1 MSTSSRVLEA
11 AYHQPQVA
19 PRSRAWFALGAVIGP
34 LVFTLAWLVLGA
46 VSPGY
51 TVFGVYI
58 APYSPIAQPISG
70 LGMGVTA
77 PYMNAAFVLSG
88 LLMFVGVVGI
98 CRALPSRPALRWLC
112 AALLALTPLG
122 LILAGLF
129 NLESPMLHYV
139 GALLGL
145 GSPVLSF
152 LVTGLVLR
160 GIPGWRRLGTGLLL
174 AIPISLV
181 LLVVFFASFDQA
193 TTAANQGIAGLTQR
207 VLVLEEFAWFAALG
221 WFAYTR
227 SEGGN

>member
-19 PRSRAWFALGAVIGP
+19 LRSRAWLALGAVIGP

-51 TVFGVYI
+51 TVFGVHI

-88 LLMFVGVVGI
+88 LAMFIGVVGI
-98 CRALPSRPALRWLC
+98 YRALHSRPVARWLC

-145 GSPVLSF
+145 GSPVLSL

-160 GIPGWRRLGTGLLL
+160 GIPGWRRLGSGLLL
-174 AIPISLV
+174 ASPISLV

-193 TTAANQGIAGLTQR
+193 MTAANQGIAGLTQR
-207 VLVLEEFAWFAALG
+207 VLVLEEFAWFVALG

-227 SEGGN
+227 SGRR

>member
-11 AYHQPQVA
+11 AYQPQLAVR
-19 PRSRAWFALGAVIGP
+19 PHAWLPLGAVIGP
-34 LVFTLAWLVLGA
+34 LLFTLAWLVLGA

-51 TVFGVYI
+51 TVFGVQI

-70 LGMGVTA
+70 LGMGVTG

-88 LLMFVGVVGI
+88 LATFIGVVGI
-98 CRALPSRPALRWLC
+98 CRALPSRRAARWLC
-112 AALLALTPLG
+112 GGLLALTPLG
-122 LILAGLF
+122 LVLAGLF

-152 LVTGLVLR
+152 LVTGLILR
-160 GIPGWRRLGTGLLL
+160 GVPRWRRLGSLFLL
-174 AIPISLV
+174 ASPISLV

-193 TTAANQGIAGLTQR
+193 TTAANQGVAGLTQR
-207 VLVLEEFAWFAALG
+207 VLVIQEFAWFVALG
-221 WFAYTR
+221 WLAYKR
-227 SEGGN
+227 S

>member
-1 MSTSSRVLEA
+1 MSTSSRLLEA
-11 AYHQPQVA
+11 AYQPRVA
-19 PRSRAWFALGAVIGP
+19 RPPRAWLALGAVIGP

-51 TVFGVYI
+51 TVFGVHI

-88 LLMFVGVVGI
+88 LAMFIGVVGI
-98 CRALPSRPALRWLC
+98 YRALHSRPVARWLC

-145 GSPVLSF
+145 GSPVLSL

-160 GIPGWRRLGTGLLL
+160 GIPGWRRLGSGLLL
-174 AIPISLV
+174 ASPISLV

-193 TTAANQGIAGLTQR
+193 MTAANQGIAGLTQR
-207 VLVLEEFAWFAALG
+207 VLVLEEFAWFVALG

-227 SEGGN
+227 SGRR

>member
-11 AYHQPQVA
+11 VYSPQVA
-19 PRSRAWFALGAVIGP
+19 LRPRTWLALGAVIGP

-51 TVFGVYI
+51 TVFGVRI
-58 APYSPIAQPISG
+58 TPYSPIAQPISG

-77 PYMNAAFVLSG
+77 PYMNSAFVLSG
-88 LLMFVGVVGI
+88 LAMFIGVVGI
-98 CRALPSRPALRWLC
+98 SAALPSRTAARWLS
-112 AALLALTPLG
+112 AGLLALTPLG
-122 LILAGLF
+122 LVLAGLF

-152 LVTGLVLR
+152 PVTGLMLR
-160 GIPGWRRLGTGLLL
+160 GIPGWRRFGTGLLL
-174 AIPISLV
+174 ASPISLV

-207 VLVLEEFAWFAALG
+207 VLVLEEFAWFVALG
-221 WFAYTR
+221 WVAYR
-227 SEGGN
+227 R

>member
-11 AYHQPQVA
+11 IYQPHVA
-19 PRSRAWFALGAVIGP
+19 LRPRTWLALGAAIGP

-46 VSPGY
+46 ISPGY
-51 TVFGVYI
+51 TVFGVRI
-58 APYSPIAQPISG
+58 EPYSPIAQPISG

-77 PYMNAAFVLSG
+77 PYMNTAFVLSG
-88 LLMFVGVVGI
+88 LAMFIGVVGI
-98 CRALPSRPALRWLC
+98 STVLPCRPAASWLC
-112 AALLALTPLG
+112 AGLLALTPLG

-152 LVTGLVLR
+152 LLTGLILR
-160 GIPGWRRLGTGLLL
+160 GTPRSRRLGTGLLL
-174 AIPISLV
+174 ASPISLV

-207 VLVLEEFAWFAALG
+207 VLVLQEFAWFVALG
-221 WFAYTR
+221 WVACKR
-227 SEGGN
+227 S

>member
-1 MSTSSRVLEA
+1 MSTSSRVFDA
-11 AYHQPQVA
+11 AYRQPQVA
-19 PRSRAWFALGAVIGP
+19 PQSRAWLALGAVIGP

-46 VSPGY
+46 LSPGY

-58 APYSPIAQPISG
+58 APYSQIAQPISG

-77 PYMNAAFVLSG
+77 PYMTAAFVLSG
-88 LLMFVGVVGI
+88 LAMFIGVVGI
-98 CRALPSRPALRWLC
+98 YTTLPCRPATRWLC
-112 AALLALTPLG
+112 AALLALTPFG

-139 GALLGL
+139 GALLSL

-152 LVTGLVLR
+152 LVTGHVLR

-174 AIPISLV
+174 ASPISLV
-181 LLVVFFASFDQA
+181 LLVVFFASFDQV

-207 VLVLEEFAWFAALG
+207 VLVLEEFAWFVALS

-227 SEGGN
+227 S

>member
-1 MSTSSRVLEA
+1 MSTSSRVFES
-11 AYHQPQVA
+11 AYRPRVA
-19 PRSRAWFALGAVIGP
+19 LRPRAWLALGTVIGP
-34 LVFTLAWLVLGA
+34 LVFTAAWLVLGA

-51 TVFGVYI
+51 TVFGVRI
-58 APYSPIAQPISG
+58 APYSPVAQPISG
-70 LGMGVTA
+70 LGMGATG

-88 LLMFVGVVGI
+88 LSMLVGVGGI
-98 CRALPSRPALRWLC
+98 YAALPSRSALRWFC

-145 GSPVLSF
+145 GAPVLSF
-152 LVTGLVLR
+152 LLTGMILR
-160 GIPGWRRLGTGLLL
+160 GSAGWRRLGTGLLL
-174 AIPISLV
+174 ASPISLV

-207 VLVLEEFAWFAALG
+207 VLVLEEFAWFVALG
-221 WFAYTR
+221 WFAYKR
-227 SEGGN
+227 S

>member
-1 MSTSSRVLEA
+1 MSTSPRILES
-11 AYHQPQVA
+11 AYRPQAA
-19 PRSRAWFALGAVIGP
+19 PRPRAYLALGAVVGP
-34 LVFTLAWLVLGA
+34 LVFTVGWVVLGA

-51 TVFGVYI
+51 TVFGAHI
-58 APYSPIAQPISG
+58 APYSPVAQPISG
-70 LGMGVTA
+70 LGMGVTG

-88 LLMFVGVVGI
+88 LAMFSGVVGI
-98 CRALPSRPALRWLC
+98 STVLPSRSTMRWLC
-112 AALLALTPLG
+112 AGLLALTPLG

-152 LVTGLVLR
+152 LLTGLVLR
-160 GIPGWRRLGTGLLL
+160 GSPAWRRLGTGLLL
-174 AIPISLV
+174 ASPISLV

-207 VLVLEEFAWFAALG
+207 VLVLEEFAWFVALG
-221 WFAYTR
+221 WFAYKR
-227 SEGGN
+227 S

>member
-1 MSTSSRVLEA
+1 MSTSARVLEA
-11 AYHQPQVA
+11 AYQPQVA
-19 PRSRAWFALGAVIGP
+19 LRPRAWLALGAIFGP
-34 LVFTLAWLVLGA
+34 LVLTLAWLVLGA

-51 TVFGVYI
+51 TVFGVHI

-88 LLMFVGVVGI
+88 LAMFIGVVGI
-98 CRALPSRPALRWLC
+98 SRSLSSRPAARWLC
-112 AALLALTPLG
+112 AGLLALTPLG

-160 GIPGWRRLGTGLLL
+160 GIPRWRRLGSGLLL
-174 AIPISLV
+174 ASPISLV

-207 VLVLEEFAWFAALG
+207 VLVLEEFAWFVALG
-221 WFAYTR
+221 WFSYTR
-227 SEGGN
+227 S

>member
-1 MSTSSRVLEA
+1 MSTSSRGLEA
-11 AYHQPQVA
+11 AYQPQVA
-19 PRSRAWFALGAVIGP
+19 VRPRAWLPLGAVIGP

-51 TVFGVYI
+51 TVFGVHI
-58 APYSPIAQPISG
+58 APYSPVAQPISG

-88 LLMFVGVVGI
+88 LAMFIGVVGI
-98 CRALPSRPALRWLC
+98 SSALPSHPAARWLC
-112 AALLALTPLG
+112 GGLLALTPLG

-139 GALLGL
+139 GALFGL

-152 LVTGLVLR
+152 LMTGLILR
-160 GIPGWRRLGTGLLL
+160 SIPGWRRRGTGLLL
-174 AIPISLV
+174 ASPISLV

-207 VLVLEEFAWFAALG
+207 VLVVEEFAWFVALG
-221 WFAYTR
+221 WFAYKR
-227 SEGGN
+227 S

>member
-11 AYHQPQVA
+11 AYHQPEVA
-19 PRSRAWFALGAVIGP
+19 LRSRAWLALGAVIGP
-34 LVFTLAWLVLGA
+34 LLFTLAWLVLGA

-51 TVFGVYI
+51 TVFGVSI

-98 CRALPSRPALRWLC
+98 CRALPSHPALRWLC
-112 AALLALTPLG
+112 GALLALTPLG

-152 LVTGLVLR
+152 LLTGLILR
-160 GIPGWRRLGTGLLL
+160 ATPRSRRLGTGLLL
-174 AIPISLV
+174 ASPISLA

-207 VLVLEEFAWFAALG
+207 VLVLQEFAWFVALG

-227 SEGGN
+227 SGRR